1 MKVTYEEAQSIL
13 MELHNTASLNGP
25 EGAFQRIIKD
35 SFSVINN
42 FIEQHKPPTWE
53 EVINAWE
60 MCGYKLHKNTDNNL
74 MFRLGGS
81 RLHSFDIYANGKV
94 KISDTIRYI
103 RSDELDA
110 INLTIR
116 YLENQQ

>member
-1 MKVTYEEAQSIL
+1 MKVTYEEANKSFEKFYQKNVEGGIISRKTGRKSKL
-13 MELHNTASLNGP
+13 ELFL
-25 EGAFQRIIKD
+25 
-35 SFSVINN
+35 
-42 FIEQHKPPTWE
+42 EQHKPPTWE
-53 EVINAWE
+53 EVVNAWE

-103 RSDELDA
+103 RSDELNA

-116 YLENQQ
+116 YLESQKS